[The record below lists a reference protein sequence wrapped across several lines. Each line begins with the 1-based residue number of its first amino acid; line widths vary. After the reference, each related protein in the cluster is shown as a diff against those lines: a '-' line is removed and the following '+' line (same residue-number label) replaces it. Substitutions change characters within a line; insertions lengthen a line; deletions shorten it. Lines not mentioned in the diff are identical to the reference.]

1 MIKATNDPRA
11 YAPMDK
17 YGINYKDGI
26 NLYKLNTLQEEV
38 LKLESSL
45 FYMRS
50 SFEFDQFKIDT
61 PQYSIYASCGNQ
73 LKMVDIS
80 QNILNRTLGNA
91 VNL

>member
-26 NLYKLNTLQEEV
+26 NLYKLNTLQEGV

-45 FYMRS
+45 FSMRS
-50 SFEFDQFKIDT
+50 SFAFDQFKMNT
-61 PQYSIYASCGNQ
+61 PPCSIHASFGNH
-73 LKMVDIS
+73 LKMIDLS
-80 QNILNRTLGNA
+80 QNIGNRTLCNTA
-91 VNL
+91 NV

>member
-1 MIKATNDPRA
+1 MISKVNSNQEGRVIQATNDPRA

-45 FYMRS
+45 FSMRS
-50 SFEFDQFKIDT
+50 SFKFDKFKFNIQCT
-61 PQYSIYASCGNQ
+61 PASVTHLQ
-73 LKMVDIS
+73 
-80 QNILNRTLGNA
+80 
-91 VNL
+91 